1 MMLVDYHV
9 HSDVSEDSSA
19 SMREM
24 AAAEAA
30 AGVKLLCFTNHCDL
44 LHWQDG
50 RPNPRCRVITDE
62 SAEKLAALR
71 AAGDGS
77 IELRLGLELA
87 EGHADPALAA
97 ALAADGRL
105 DFVLGSLHLLPGYG
119 DLYRQHYT
127 THAQCERMFDLYLDE
142 LQRVA
147 ELDFYDVL
155 AHLGYAR
162 RYMWRDGVDA
172 AMTLERFGAKIE
184 RLLRTV
190 IDKGRGIELNCS
202 GLRDESGPFPSEEI
216 LLLYR
221 SLGGEIVTL
230 GSDAHSPEQAGRGI
244 AEGAAMLRRIGF
256 DRVAVFRARKAE
268 YIDISTMI
276 DCEG

>member
-1 MMLVDYHV
+1 MYLVDYHI
-9 HSDVSEDSSA
+9 HSDVSEDCKSSMQEMTEA
-19 SMREM
+19 S
-24 AAAEAA
+24 AA
-30 AGVKLLCFTNHCDL
+30 AGVQVMCFTNHCDL
-44 LHWQDG
+44 FRWQDG
-50 RPNPRCRVITDE
+50 LPKARCRDIVPE
-62 SAEKLAALR
+62 SAEKLAE
-71 AAGDGS
+71 AGELP
-77 IELRLGLELA
+77 IEVRLGVELG
-87 EGHADPALAA
+87 EGHLDPALAA
-97 ALAADGRL
+97 QLTADPRL

-119 DLYRQHYT
+119 DFYWQHYS
-127 THAQCERMFDLYLDE
+127 THAQCEKMFDLYLDE
-142 LQRVA
+142 LQHIA
-147 ELDFYDVL
+147 ELDFYDVI
-155 AHLGYAR
+155 AHLGYGR
-162 RYMWRDGVDA
+162 RYMLRDGVDA
-172 AMTLERFGAKIE
+172 ALTLERFGGKIE

-230 GSDAHSPEQAGRGI
+230 GSDAHSPEQAGRGL
-244 AEGAAMLRRIGF
+244 AEGAAMLRHCGF

>member
-1 MMLVDYHV
+1 MFLVDYHV

-30 AGVKLLCFTNHCDL
+30 AGVQLLCFTNHCDL

-71 AAGDGS
+71 AAGNVP

-172 AMTLERFGAKIE
+172 AMTLERFGTKIE

-190 IDKGRGIELNCS
+190 IDKGRGLELNCS
-202 GLRDESGPFPSEEI
+202 GLRDGCGPFPSEEI

-221 SLGGEIVTL
+221 SLGGETVTL
-230 GSDAHSPEQAGRGI
+230 GSDAHSPGNAGKGL
-244 AEGAAMLRRIGF
+244 AQGVAVLRRCGF
-256 DRVAVFRARKAE
+256 DRVAVFRARRAD
-268 YIDISTMI
+268 YIDISTM
-276 DCEG
+276 EG

>member
-30 AGVKLLCFTNHCDL
+30 AGVQLLCFTNHCDL

-71 AAGDGS
+71 AAGDES
-77 IELRLGLELA
+77 IELRLALERA

-190 IDKGRGIELNCS
+190 IDKGRGLELNCS
-202 GLRDESGPFPSEEI
+202 GLRDGCGPFPSEEI

-221 SLGGEIVTL
+221 SLGGETVTL
-230 GSDAHSPEQAGRGI
+230 GSDAHSPGN
-244 AEGAAMLRRIGF
+244 AAKGLAQGVAVLRHCGF
-256 DRVAVFRARKAE
+256 DRVAVFRARRAD
-268 YIDISTMI
+268 YIDISTM
-276 DCEG
+276 EG

>member
-1 MMLVDYHV
+1 MLVDYHV

-30 AGVKLLCFTNHCDL
+30 AGVQLLCFTNHCDL

-71 AAGDGS
+71 AAGDES

-97 ALAADGRL
+97 TLAADGRL

-190 IDKGRGIELNCS
+190 IDKGRGLELNCS
-202 GLRDESGPFPSEEI
+202 GLRDGCGPFPSEEI

-221 SLGGEIVTL
+221 SLGGETVTL
-230 GSDAHSPEQAGRGI
+230 GSDAHSPGNAGKGL
-244 AEGAAMLRRIGF
+244 AQGVAVLRHCGF
-256 DRVAVFRARKAE
+256 DRVAVFRARRAD
-268 YIDISTMI
+268 YIDISTM
-276 DCEG
+276 EG

>member
-1 MMLVDYHV
+1 MFVDYHV

-19 SMREM
+19 SMGEM

-62 SAEKLAALR
+62 SAEKLAELR
-71 AAGDGS
+71 AAGEGPV
-77 IELRLGLELA
+77 ELRLGLELA

-190 IDKGRGIELNCS
+190 IDKGRGLELNCS
-202 GLRDESGPFPSEEI
+202 GLRDGCGPFPSEEI

-221 SLGGEIVTL
+221 SLGGETVTL
-230 GSDAHSPEQAGRGI
+230 GSDAHSPGNAGKGL
-244 AEGAAMLRRIGF
+244 AQGVAVLRHCGF
-256 DRVAVFRARKAE
+256 DRVAVFRARRAD
-268 YIDISTMI
+268 YIDISTM
-276 DCEG
+276 EG

>member
-24 AAAEAA
+24 ADAEAA
-30 AGVKLLCFTNHCDL
+30 AGVQVLCFTNHCDL

-50 RPNPRCRVITDE
+50 RPKPRCRVITDE

-71 AAGDGS
+71 AAGDES

-97 ALAADGRL
+97 ALAADARL

-190 IDKGRGIELNCS
+190 IDKGRGLELNCS
-202 GLRDESGPFPSEEI
+202 GLRDGCGPFPSEEI

-221 SLGGEIVTL
+221 SLGGETVTL
-230 GSDAHSPEQAGRGI
+230 GSDAHSPGNAGKGL
-244 AEGAAMLRRIGF
+244 AQGVAVLRHCGF
-256 DRVAVFRARKAE
+256 DRVAVFRARRAD
-268 YIDISTMI
+268 YIDISTM
-276 DCEG
+276 EG

>member
-1 MMLVDYHV
+1 MFVDYHV

-71 AAGDGS
+71 AAGNVP

-190 IDKGRGIELNCS
+190 IDKGRGLELNCS
-202 GLRDESGPFPSEEI
+202 GLRDGCGPFPSEEI

-221 SLGGEIVTL
+221 SLGGETVTL
-230 GSDAHSPEQAGRGI
+230 GSDAHSPGN
-244 AEGAAMLRRIGF
+244 AAKGLAQGVAVLRHCGF
-256 DRVAVFRARKAE
+256 DRVAVFRARRAD
-268 YIDISTMI
+268 YIDISTM
-276 DCEG
+276 EG

>member
-1 MMLVDYHV
+1 MLVDYHV

-71 AAGDGS
+71 AAGDES

-190 IDKGRGIELNCS
+190 IDKGRGLELNCS
-202 GLRDESGPFPSEEI
+202 GLRDGCGPFPSEEI

-221 SLGGEIVTL
+221 SLGGETVTL
-230 GSDAHSPEQAGRGI
+230 GSDAHSPGN
-244 AEGAAMLRRIGF
+244 AAKGLAQGVAVLRHCGF
-256 DRVAVFRARKAE
+256 DRVAVFRARRAD
-268 YIDISTMI
+268 YIDISTM
-276 DCEG
+276 EG

>member
-30 AGVKLLCFTNHCDL
+30 AGVQLLCFTNHCDL

-71 AAGDGS
+71 AAGDES

-162 RYMWRDGVDA
+162 RYLWRDGVDA

-190 IDKGRGIELNCS
+190 IDKGRGLELNCS
-202 GLRDESGPFPSEEI
+202 GLRDGCGPFPSEEI

-221 SLGGEIVTL
+221 SLGGETVTL
-230 GSDAHSPEQAGRGI
+230 GSDAHSPGN
-244 AEGAAMLRRIGF
+244 AAKGLAQGVAVLRHCGF
-256 DRVAVFRARKAE
+256 DRVAVFRARRAD
-268 YIDISTMI
+268 YIDISTM
-276 DCEG
+276 EG